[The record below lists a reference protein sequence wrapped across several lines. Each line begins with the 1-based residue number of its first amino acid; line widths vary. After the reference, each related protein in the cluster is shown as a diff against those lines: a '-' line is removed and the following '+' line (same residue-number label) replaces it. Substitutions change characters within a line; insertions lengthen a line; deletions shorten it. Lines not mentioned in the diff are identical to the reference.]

1 MKVPCYICDA
11 PTEIDD
17 ILSHLRRHSDSET
30 TDAYRKIARER
41 GKKPAKDVAKKPMD
55 TSVGTVVRK
64 KSKEFVQLDETQ
76 EKVVE

>member
-1 MKVPCYICDA
+1 VKVPCYICDA

-30 TDAYRKIARER
+30 ADAHRKVVRER
-41 GKKPAKDVAKKPMD
+41 KGKKPAKKESLD
-55 TSVGTVVRK
+55 TSVGTIVKK

>member
-17 ILSHLRRHSDSET
+17 ILAHLRRHSDMEWQAAVKKVIKST
-30 TDAYRKIARER
+30 KKNATKVDAGPI
-41 GKKPAKDVAKKPMD
+41 D
-55 TSVGTVVRK
+55 TNVGTVVRK